1 MVMLGGRRGVWRRKG
16 ILFVV
21 GMMACVLPKLSHVL
35 NLQSLT
41 SHPPLVAIDMEMRRG
56 LMCK

>member
-1 MVMLGGRRGVWRRKG
+1 MVVMGGFWRCRG

-21 GMMACVLPKLSHVL
+21 GMVACVLLKLSHAL

-41 SHPPLVAIDMEMRRG
+41 SHPPLVAIDM
-56 LMCK
+56 